1 MKEKNFG
8 LFFVFKKKKLIK
20 NYRHPFK
27 RKTGF
32 GFSSRDSHRSIKTDN
47 PGPGHYNPR
56 DFDKL
61 ESPSFK

>member
-8 LFFVFKKKKLIK
+8 LFFVFKKKSLLKMEP
-20 NYRHPFK
+20 NFK

-32 GFSSRDSHRSIKTDN
+32 GFSSRDSHRSIKTDM

-61 ESPSFK
+61 ISPSFK